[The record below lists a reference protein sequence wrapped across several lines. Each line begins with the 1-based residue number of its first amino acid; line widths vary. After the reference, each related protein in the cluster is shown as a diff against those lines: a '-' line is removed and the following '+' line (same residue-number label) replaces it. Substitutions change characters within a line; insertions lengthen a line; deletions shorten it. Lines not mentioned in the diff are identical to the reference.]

1 MRISAW
7 LLCSLSFIAPFS
19 WAESS
24 PTDTAAQKQQQILFF
39 NHDDR
44 DIVPDTSVWPWQA
57 IGQLET
63 ASGNLCTATLI
74 SPHLAL
80 TAGHCVVTPPKG
92 EIDKP
97 VALRFLA
104 TENGWRYE
112 TTEIEALA
120 NKTLAKKLKADGE
133 GWIVPPSAAPLDY
146 ALIRLKQTPPGIR
159 PLPLW
164 QGSRQ
169 ELMQALKDN
178 GQRVTQAG
186 YPEDHQETLY
196 RHQNCL
202 ITGWV
207 HTAVMAHQCDTLPGD
222 SGSPLMLNS
231 ATGWV
236 LMGIQSSAPDASERD
251 RADNRAVSVTA
262 IRQQLETLAKLSLPK
277 PGLPKPG
284 SPKPDSPK

>member
-1 MRISAW
+1 M
-7 LLCSLSFIAPFS
+7 
-19 WAESS
+19 
-24 PTDTAAQKQQQILFF
+24 
-39 NHDDR
+39 
-44 DIVPDTSVWPWQA
+44 
-57 IGQLET
+57 ET
-63 ASGNLCTATLI
+63 TSGNLCTATLI

-80 TAGHCVVTPPKG
+80 TAGHCVVTPPAG

-112 TTEIEALA
+112 TTEIEALT

-159 PLPLW
+159 PLTLW

-169 ELMQALKDN
+169 ELMQALRDS

-186 YPEDHQETLY
+186 YPEDHQDTLY
-196 RHQNCL
+196 RHQDCL

-207 HTAVMAHQCDTLPGD
+207 QAAVVAHQCDTLPGD

-262 IRQQLETLAKLSLPK
+262 IRQQLETLAKLSSPQ
-277 PGLPKPG
+277 PS
-284 SPKPDSPK
+284 SPK

>member
-1 MRISAW
+1 MRLSAW
-7 LLCSLSFIAPFS
+7 LLCSLSFIAPLS
-19 WAESS
+19 WAESAA
-24 PTDTAAQKQQQILFF
+24 TDAATQQKILFF

-44 DIVPDTSVWPWQA
+44 DIVPDTAVWPWQA

-80 TAGHCVVTPPKG
+80 TAGHCVVTPPTG

-104 TENGWRYE
+104 TEKGWRYE
-112 TTEIEALA
+112 TTEIEALT

-159 PLPLW
+159 PLTLW

-169 ELMQALKDN
+169 ELMQALRDSD
-178 GQRVTQAG
+178 QRVTQAG
-186 YPEDHQETLY
+186 YPEDHQDTLY
-196 RHQNCL
+196 RHQDCL

-207 HTAVMAHQCDTLPGD
+207 QAAVVAHQCDTLPGD

-236 LMGIQSSAPDASERD
+236 LMGIQSSAPDASEREQ
-251 RADNRAVSVTA
+251 ADNRAVSVTA
-262 IRQQLETLAKLSLPK
+262 IRQQLEALAKLHSPKLSSPK
-277 PGLPKPG
+277 PGTPKEH
-284 SPKPDSPK
+284 